1 MSEVDDLRMRP
12 PTINSM
18 VDFQK
23 MVFIYNAVNDGW
35 TVKVLPD
42 GRYEFRKLEKR
53 ITSDQCLDEYLK
65 KFIGYYMKLK
75 LSQDSTTQFLDN
87 NSNQAN

>member
-1 MSEVDDLRMRP
+1 MTTELPRMRP
-12 PTINSM
+12 PDLNSM

-35 TVKVLPD
+35 NVKLMTD
-42 GRYEFRKLEKR
+42 GRYEFKKHEQR

-65 KFIGYYMKLK
+65 NFIEYYTKLRINR
-75 LSQDSTTQFLDN
+75 LP
-87 NSNQAN
+87 NSN

>member
-1 MSEVDDLRMRP
+1 MNDLPRMRP
-12 PTINSM
+12 PDLNSM

-35 TVKVLPD
+35 TVKLMTD
-42 GRYEFRKLEKR
+42 GRYEFKKQEQR

-65 KFIGYYMKLK
+65 NFIGYYTKLRTNRT
-75 LSQDSTTQFLDN
+75 S
-87 NSNQAN
+87 NSLN